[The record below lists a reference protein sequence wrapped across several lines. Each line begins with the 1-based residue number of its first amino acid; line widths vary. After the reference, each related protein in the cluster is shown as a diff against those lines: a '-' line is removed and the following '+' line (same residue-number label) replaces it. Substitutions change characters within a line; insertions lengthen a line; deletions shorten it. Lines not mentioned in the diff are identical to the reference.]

1 MLSFLAM
8 SLTVFL
14 RRRNPLSQDDIAYVF
29 EDLHQGRSTIPPHPV
44 LTKPSL
50 IRWYKDQPLTVWN
63 CVVMSDKEADRHMKE
78 VLQGDKTG
86 VEVWGEEAE
95 RIVQKRA
102 RDARAI
108 WEWRS

>member
-1 MLSFLAM
+1 
-8 SLTVFL
+8 
-14 RRRNPLSQDDIAYVF
+14 
-29 EDLHQGRSTIPPHPV
+29 
-44 LTKPSL
+44 
-50 IRWYKDQPLTVWN
+50 
-63 CVVMSDKEADRHMKE
+63 MSDKEADRHMKE

>member
-1 MLSFLAM
+1 M
-8 SLTVFL
+8 
-14 RRRNPLSQDDIAYVF
+14 SQDDIAYIF

-50 IRWYKDQPLTVWN
+50 VRWRKDEPLSPWN
-63 CVVMSDKEADRHMKE
+63 CVVMSDKEADRHTCD
-78 VLQGDKTG
+78 VLQGEKTG
-86 VEVWGEEAE
+86 AEVWGEETE

-102 RDARAI
+102 RDARAV